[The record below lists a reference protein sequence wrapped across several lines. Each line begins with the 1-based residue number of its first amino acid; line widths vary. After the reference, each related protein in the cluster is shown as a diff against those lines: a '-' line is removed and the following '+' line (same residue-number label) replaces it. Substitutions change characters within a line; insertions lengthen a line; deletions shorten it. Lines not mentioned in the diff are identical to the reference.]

1 MLRVA
6 SALISKADR
15 RTSVRLS
22 LVGELTSCEPKSLPI
37 TSNKTTT
44 PLWVLLFYWRIDRDW
59 LRRNFGS
66 SLRSPACFRLPEP
79 CCQTLYSRVQTPA
92 FSRIYTKT
100 PHKVG
105 FRCKWRIDRDS
116 NPGYPLE
123 VYTISNRA
131 PSTTRPSIHFIS
143 FINLIKYI
151 LFCNKFFIFFIM
163 WL

>member
-1 MLRVA
+1 MG
-6 SALISKADR
+6 SN
-15 RTSVRLS
+15 
-22 LVGELTSCEPKSLPI
+22 PI
-37 TSNKTTT
+37 TRSNLIKGFLFRKSFFCYTGDG
-44 PLWVLLFYWRIDRDW
+44 LLRNPFL
-59 LRRNFGS
+59 LRRFRIKKCS
-66 SLRSPACFRLPEP
+66 ITSLRSSAYFRLPEP
-79 CCQTLYSRVQTPA
+79 CFRTTFSRVQTPA

-100 PHKVG
+100 PHKAG

>member
-1 MLRVA
+1 MLRVT

-22 LVGELTSCEPKSLPI
+22 LVGELTSREPKFLPI
-37 TSNKTTT
+37 SSNKKTT
-44 PLWVLLFYWRIDRDW
+44 PQGCCWVYWRIEWDW
-59 LRRNFGS
+59 LRRNIGS
-66 SLRSPACFRLPEP
+66 SLRSPAYFRLPEP
-79 CCQTLYSRVQTPA
+79 CFRTTFSRVQTPA

-100 PHKVG
+100 PHKAG

-131 PSTTRPSIHFIS
+131 PSTTRPSI
-143 FINLIKYI
+143 L
-151 LFCNKFFIFFIM
+151 LFRSPT
-163 WL
+163 